1 MSEVHK
7 TEAWPLRDVI
17 IIGGGSG
24 SYVLA
29 LQLAKKGLR
38 SLIVERQKSVPD
50 GKRTPRGEIIQ
61 PVGLAVLNQVGIL
74 KELQSADVYRF
85 TKVHF
90 RDVTGQHLCTTRYDV
105 LGEPYGYAL
114 NIVPDLLQQIL
125 LTKVLAQPEIAVI
138 WEGTFQSLI
147 QEGGKIRGCE
157 VMVQGKKQWF
167 LAPVLVGADGAG
179 SSVRSAL
186 GIPYRLHSYPE
197 GYLTFWVNRPE
208 GFDADLIY
216 YIGKGVTLAL
226 FPVSKETL
234 YLFYRIAAK
243 DKLAIQAEGIDRFKA
258 NILSFNEEIRQC
270 LSAPLEKVTSWDEVG
285 FRPAL
290 RVRCKQWVTDGGVLM
305 GDAAHAMNPHVA
317 NGRNTVMKDGMILA
331 DVIEHCFRSKD
342 FSKEAL
348 MRYEAER
355 RPEVDT
361 LQRLGDEL
369 RFVWDTPFA
378 PIVWARN
385 RAFRKTHTDRY
396 LHDKMINTMSGVAM
410 QPFTL
415 ADRLRAM
422 L

>member
-1 MSEVHK
+1 MSEK
-7 TEAWPLRDVI
+7 TDVV

-38 SLIVERQKSVPD
+38 SLIVERQKSIPD
-50 GKRTPRGEIIQ
+50 GKGTPRGEIIQ
-61 PVGLAVLNQVGIL
+61 PAGLAVLDQVGVL
-74 KELQSADVYRF
+74 KELLSANVYRF

-90 RDVTGQHLCTTRYDV
+90 RDTSGPHLCTTRYDV

-114 NIVPDLLQQIL
+114 NIVPDVLQQIL
-125 LTKVLAQPEIAVI
+125 LTKVLAQPDIALI

-147 QEGGKIRGCE
+147 REGEKVVGCE
-157 VMVQGKKQWF
+157 VMVQGKRQQL
-167 LAPVLVGADGAG
+167 LAPILVGADGAG
-179 SSVRSAL
+179 SNVRSAL
-186 GIPYRLHSYPE
+186 GIPYRRHSYPE
-197 GYLTFWVNRPE
+197 GYLTFWVNRPA
-208 GFDADLIY
+208 GFDSNLIH
-216 YIGKGVTLAL
+216 YIGKRTTLAL

-234 YLFYRIAAK
+234 YFFYRIAAK
-243 DKLAIQAEGIDRFKA
+243 DKLAIQAEGIGLFKEK
-258 NILSFNEEIRQC
+258 ILSLSEEIRLS
-270 LSAPLEKVTSWDEVG
+270 LSASLEKVTSWDEVG
-285 FRPAL
+285 FRSAV

-317 NGRNTVMKDGMILA
+317 NGRNMVMKDGMVLA
-331 DVIEHCFRSKD
+331 NVIKDCFCQKD
-342 FSKEAL
+342 FSKKAL
-348 MRYEAER
+348 MRYETER
-355 RPEVDT
+355 RPEVNT

-369 RFVWDTPFA
+369 CFVWDSSFA

-385 RAFRKTHTDRY
+385 RVFRKTHVDRY
-396 LHDKMINTMSGVAM
+396 LHDKIVNTISGVAM